1 MANLD
6 GGQGTDRRG
15 TAVERTV
22 PAALH
27 TAKPPYVCPQQSGEA
42 AKDSRTPV
50 GQGWGFVGAREAR
63 EALWVGA
70 HSLGDVSLQEQ
81 TGRRVTWTGDRDA
94 RLSGREALERA
105 LASGDASP
113 CHVARA
119 RETARAKRKRR
130 KRERKL
136 VESWV
141 SQRGSCEP
149 CSCPGWGLDG
159 SEGRARNKGH
169 IFGD

>member
-1 MANLD
+1 M
-6 GGQGTDRRG
+6 
-15 TAVERTV
+15 VE
-22 PAALH
+22 
-27 TAKPPYVCPQQSGEA
+27 
-42 AKDSRTPV
+42 
-50 GQGWGFVGAREAR
+50 REAR
-63 EALWVGA
+63 EARQVSA
-70 HSLGDVSLQEQ
+70 CRLGDVSLQEQ
-81 TGRRVTWTGDRDA
+81 TGRRVAWAGGRNA
-94 RLSGREALERA
+94 RPSGREALERA

-141 SQRGSCEP
+141 SQRGNCEP
-149 CSCPGWGLDG
+149 CGCPGWGLDG